1 MAEISSWEPEMEKVD
16 CNLPLPL
23 FPRIAILG
31 LIETD
36 TKIVHSSLFLSY
48 VTDRRVDSV
57 PLRL

>member
-36 TKIVHSSLFLSY
+36 TKIEH
-48 VTDRRVDSV
+48 
-57 PLRL
+57 